1 MFVGLE
7 TITSVEVK
15 IAEKVV
21 NDKEPMDRE
30 ISMVCKNYA
39 VYLHMTVNQNMGS
52 SLKRAGNL
60 KPKIEQKVLAAAQP
74 LQLSKLLSRKPQ
86 QLSGGQRQRIAM
98 GKAIMKGPSVLLFAE
113 TLSNL
118 DAKLRVQMQLEIR
131 KLQRKLGITS
141 LHVTHDQL
149 NAMIMADRMIVM
161 NERYAEQIGTPLEV
175 NQRP

>member
-1 MFVGLE
+1 
-7 TITSVEVK
+7 
-15 IAEKVV
+15 
-21 NDKEPMDRE
+21 
-30 ISMVCKNYA
+30 
-39 VYLHMTVNQNMGS
+39 
-52 SLKRAGNL
+52 
-60 KPKIEQKVLAAAQP
+60 
-74 LQLSKLLSRKPQ
+74 
-86 QLSGGQRQRIAM
+86 
-98 GKAIMKGPSVLLFAE
+98 MKGPSVLLFAE
-113 TLSNL
+113 TLSNF